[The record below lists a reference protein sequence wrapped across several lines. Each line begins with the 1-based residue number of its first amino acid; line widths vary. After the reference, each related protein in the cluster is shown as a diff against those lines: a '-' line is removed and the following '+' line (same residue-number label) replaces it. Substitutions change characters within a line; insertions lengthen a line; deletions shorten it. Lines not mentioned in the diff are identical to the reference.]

1 MIDRNV
7 IWLPMVILALLA
19 VLSFWIEQS
28 IQGGLDSNRSNPNE
42 PNSIIENFKASSTDE
57 AGIPR
62 YRLTAAKLSHF
73 PSNDSTLLEKPQF
86 THLHATQGEMI
97 VSAQRAQVGPEGEE
111 VIFSDNVSLRRLS
124 SGNRAALSLKSQT
137 LKVYPDKEQIVAPQ
151 HVTITAPGLQLT
163 AAGMQLSGKT
173 RILKLHGRVKAEFKN
188 APRT

>member
-1 MIDRNV
+1 MIDRNA
-7 IWLPMVILALLA
+7 IWLPLVILVMLA

-28 IQGGLDSNRSNPNE
+28 IQGGVDSRKTNVNE
-42 PNSIIENFKASSTDE
+42 PDSIIENFKASSTDE

-62 YRLTAAKLSHF
+62 YRLTAGKLSHF
-73 PSNDSTLLEKPQF
+73 PASDSTLLEQPQF
-86 THLHATQGEMI
+86 THLHAKQGEMI

-124 SGNRAALSLKSQT
+124 PGNREALTLKSQT
-137 LKVYPDKEQIVAPQ
+137 LKVYPDKEQIIAPQ

-163 AAGMQLSGKT
+163 ATGMQLSGKT
-173 RILKLHGRVKAEFKN
+173 RILKLKGRVKAEFKN